1 MLRMAWVVTCL
12 LAAMTAAAADSQQ
25 PKTFT
30 SHGQPRTYSEFAPDS
45 IDPGAVIPMLIVLHG
60 SGGRGSGM
68 VDLWREVAQRNGF
81 LVVGPD
87 SSDPAAWHLKQDNPE
102 IFRDLVMAV
111 AREHFVDTKRI
122 YLFGQSGGAV
132 YALTLS
138 LLESEFFAATAVH
151 AGAWRETKEYRA
163 LDYAQRKI
171 PIALYVGNEDPFF
184 PVRDVKKTEKALQR
198 AGHPASLTII
208 PRHGHDYR
216 EVAAQINPA
225 VWEFLKAVTLPA
237 SAKFQEY
244 E

>member
-1 MLRMAWVVTCL
+1 MVRVAWVMTCL
-12 LAAMTAAAADSQQ
+12 LAAMTATAADVRQ
-25 PKTFT
+25 PKAFE
-30 SHGQPRTYSEFAPDS
+30 SRGQQRTYYELAPDS
-45 IDPGAVIPMLIVLHG
+45 IDPGVVTPMLIVLHG

-68 VDLWREVAQRNGF
+68 VELWREVAQRNGF

-87 SSDPAAWHLKQDNPE
+87 SSDPAAWRLKEDSPE
-102 IFRDLVMAV
+102 LFRDLVLAV

-151 AGAWRETKEYRA
+151 AGAWRDSKEYRA

-171 PIALYVGNEDPFF
+171 PIALYVGNDDPFF
-184 PVRDVKKTEKALQR
+184 PVRDVKKTWKALKR
-198 AGHPASLTII
+198 AGHPTSLTIV

-225 VWEFLKAVTLPA
+225 VWEFLKGMGLPA